1 MKRLILITLIL
12 LVCPISAFSHPGKT
26 DRYGGHKCLK
36 DCEEWIL
43 FYAEYHL
50 HDKDGKPIRVGKK
63 RRVQPDKPELKSY
76 QPEPPVSEPAP
87 LITTITKTVTEYR
100 YIKTVA
106 EENILSPNPLY
117 WVVVVLLLLLLII
130 RRNRRDPDKS

>member
-1 MKRLILITLIL
+1 MKRLILIMLMLIL

-36 DCEEWIL
+36 DCEEWML

-63 RRVQPDKPELKSY
+63 KKVLPDKPELNSD
-76 QPEPPVSEPAP
+76 PSVSEAAP
-87 LITTITKTVTEYR
+87 LITTVTKTVTEYR
-100 YIKTVA
+100 YIKTV

-130 RRNRRDPDKS
+130 RSHRREHDKS